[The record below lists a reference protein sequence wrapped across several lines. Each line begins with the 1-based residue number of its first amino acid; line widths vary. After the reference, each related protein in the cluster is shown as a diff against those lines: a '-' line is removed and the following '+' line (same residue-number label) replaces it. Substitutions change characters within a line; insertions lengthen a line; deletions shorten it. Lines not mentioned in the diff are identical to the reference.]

1 MDENLTREQIS
12 ALLDGELDEAR
23 TEAVLAL
30 LEQVEG
36 RVAWELY
43 HQAGDALRS
52 EEIPLAMS
60 PDFSRKLFARLDA
73 EPIIIAPGA
82 IPAPVHAPAGGS
94 ALRRFALPG
103 MVAAAAVA
111 TVAFITTP
119 QLMVAD
125 SDSGAPQA
133 VVATSTQPATG
144 EGCAKVIAGGRGAG
158 RDASVATEEIMLRD
172 PGIDDYLFAHQRF
185 SPSVYSTA
193 QFARSATF
201 ASDSGK

>member
-30 LEQVEG
+30 LEQAEG
-36 RVAWELY
+36 RVSWELY

-125 SDSGAPQA
+125 SASGAPPT
-133 VVATSTQPATG
+133 VVATSTQPLL
-144 EGCAKVIAGGRGAG
+144 AKAALKSSSVVEVPVVTQ
-158 RDASVATEEIMLRD
+158 VATEEIMLRD
-172 PGIDDYLFAHQRF
+172 PSIDDYLFAHQRF